1 MKLKEVKMSIDEYN
15 QLKALLIK
23 ARDDAL
29 KKSQLKWTDIFGG
42 IVFKAIKKGLTGKY
56 WKQVA
61 DNLDYQINTLEKR
74 KRVENNNVYIFEN
87 LLRVVKNSVES
98 TLKDIEA
105 DKDIFDKIYSVAKG
119 LVDTLRGIVN
129 FIVKI
134 LQSIVEAA
142 AETAKAIPT
151 GLKLLPFII
160 IAGLGVLGYTVYRIT
175 KSPETRE
182 LLKTY
187 LMLRG
192 R

>member
-187 LMLRG
+187 LR